1 MYEILPYSKRKA
13 SRLGVDIQPSFR
25 KGKKIDVY
33 SKKTGRY
40 IVSIG
45 DKNYLDYPTY
55 LKYYGKQIADQ
66 RRKLYKI
73 RHRADRMIKGSAGY
87 YADQILW

>member
-1 MYEILPYSKRKA
+1 MYEILPYSYRKA
-13 SRLGVDIQPSFR
+13 KKLGVKISPSLR
-25 KGKKIDVY
+25 TGKKIDVY
-33 SKKTGRY
+33 SKTWKY

-55 LKYYGKQIADQ
+55 LKYYGKQIADK